1 MRYKD
6 GEGKRQ
12 GGRWRET
19 KKGRVR
25 QSGSEVE
32 ENQRERDGHVY
43 FIHFISTRGLA

>member
-25 QSGSEVE
+25 QNGSEVE
-32 ENQRERDGHVY
+32 KNQRERETDMFILFILYQHVD
-43 FIHFISTRGLA
+43 